1 MITAETGRVEFNN
14 LQLLKLGGSLIT
26 DKARART
33 ARPEVVR
40 RLAKEIAA
48 ALETDEA
55 LQVILG
61 HGAGSFAHVPAKRYG
76 TRQGVRSAEE
86 WRGFHEVWQEA
97 RSLNLIVMEILLG
110 AGLQAMVFPPYA
122 GVISENGQ
130 VSAWDLAPITKALG
144 AKLLP
149 VVHGD
154 VIFDRQMG
162 GTILSTEDLFS
173 YLARQLQPK
182 RILLAGLEPGVWAD
196 YPERTKIIPEITPET
211 IDAVMPAVKG
221 SEGVDVTGGMAS
233 KVRQSLDLALE
244 VPGLEVVIFSGDE
257 TGVVRR
263 ALDGEK
269 VGTLIRG

>member
-1 MITAETGRVEFNN
+1 MISAETERAEFHN

-26 DKARART
+26 DKARARA
-33 ARPEVVR
+33 ARPEVIR
-40 RLAKEIAA
+40 RLAEEIVA
-48 ALETDEA
+48 ALKGDDA
-55 LQVILG
+55 PQVILG

-76 TRQGVRSAEE
+76 TRQGVRTAEE

-97 RSLNLIVMEILLG
+97 RALNVIVMEFLLG
-110 AGLQAMVFPPYA
+110 AGLEAMVFPPSA
-122 GVISENGQ
+122 AVISENGQ
-130 VSAWDLAPITKALG
+130 VSGWDLTPMTRALQAG
-144 AKLLP
+144 LAP

-154 VIFDRQMG
+154 VIFDSQMG

-173 YLARQLQPK
+173 YLAKQLRPK

-196 YPERTKIIPEITPET
+196 YPERTRIIPEITPEN
-211 IDAVMPAVKG
+211 IDAVMPSVKG

-233 KVRQSLDLALE
+233 KVRQSLELTLE

-257 TGVVRR
+257 IGTVRQ

-269 VGTLIRG
+269 VGTLIHG

>member
-1 MITAETGRVEFNN
+1 MISAETERAEFHN

-26 DKARART
+26 DKARARA
-33 ARPEVVR
+33 ARPEVIR
-40 RLAKEIAA
+40 RLAEEIVA
-48 ALETDEA
+48 ALKGDDA
-55 LQVILG
+55 PQVILG

-97 RSLNLIVMEILLG
+97 RELNVIVMEFLLG
-110 AGLQAMVFPPYA
+110 AGLEAMVFPPSA
-122 GVISENGQ
+122 AVISENGQ
-130 VSAWDLAPITKALG
+130 VSGWDLTPMTRALQAG
-144 AKLLP
+144 LAP

-154 VIFDRQMG
+154 VIFDSQMG

-173 YLARQLQPK
+173 YLAKQLRPK

-196 YPERTKIIPEITPET
+196 YPKRTRIIPEITPEN
-211 IDAVMPAVKG
+211 IDAVMPSVKG

-233 KVRQSLDLALE
+233 KVWQSLELTLE

-257 TGVVRR
+257 IGTVRQ

-269 VGTLIRG
+269 VGTFIHG